1 MPGKDKMYRYDYL
14 IAGSGLAGLY
24 AASKYGKVAV
34 ITKQKVT
41 DSNTFYAQG
50 GIAAVTDEEDT
61 PQFHADDTI
70 VAGRGLCDPV
80 AVDILVNEGPLRIKE
95 LIAFGMRFDMDKG
108 HLELG
113 LEGGHSKRRVIHAGG
128 DITGRKI
135 TEFMIS
141 SILSNPN
148 ITLFENH
155 RILEILKSD
164 NRCLGLKVW
173 NHDNDSQ
180 EIFTGGNT
188 ILALGGASAIYDRT
202 TNPSTAT
209 GDGIALAWE
218 AGCEI
223 ADMEFIQFHPT
234 TLYSKD
240 NKSYLISEAVRGEGA
255 HLLNARGER
264 FMLPVHPLAELAPR
278 DIVARTIFSEIQ
290 NQKINSRNKENF
302 VWLSLKHLNADRVK
316 SRFPHIYQKCSE
328 LGFDLTDQ
336 IPVAPA
342 AHYMVGG
349 VKSDINGLT
358 QISNLY
364 VCGEL
369 ASTRIMGANRLASNS
384 LSECL
389 VFGYR
394 AVEHSV
400 SQARLNPH
408 HNISNQTFS
417 IKEFYRDE
425 FLSGFYNYIKESIAS
440 IMTEYTGIVRTEEGL
455 RKALE
460 KITNLKNEIS
470 ALKLTSEY
478 YTHTAHFL
486 TSTATLIVTAALAR
500 EESRGGHYR
509 SDFPEENSLFKKHSL
524 QQKNEELKHTI

>member
-1 MPGKDKMYRYDYL
+1 
-14 IAGSGLAGLY
+14 
-24 AASKYGKVAV
+24 
-34 ITKQKVT
+34 
-41 DSNTFYAQG
+41 
-50 GIAAVTDEEDT
+50 
-61 PQFHADDTI
+61 
-70 VAGRGLCDPV
+70 
-80 AVDILVNEGPLRIKE
+80 VNEGPLRIKE